1 MKLIKSVLFFL
12 LLLISFNTY
21 LTYAFAEKEEC
32 NQVNKLLI
40 KNTEEI
46 FNYQESRNDIGIFYD
61 FAWDEKNKKII
72 IKRNDDDYPIVRF
85 SLFDKKNIEP
95 GSVIKT
101 YNNIDLSKKSDGEI
115 EELHKNTT
123 TVNLELSSG
132 KKVIINPKPY
142 KKNEFKLSHFKI
154 KSVHNIDT
162 AKGILEIAFESFFTN
177 RRKDFEN
184 DLVKKIDD
192 IDNLSWQGP
201 VCNEVKEKRTTPI
214 QTIEFNEYKYDVDI
228 REGKKNKEKLEK
240 SFIDI
245 TIDNGKVRTIR
256 KEEGVGF
263 FRQNFDFRKFP
274 FDVQKLIIT
283 INSGAS
289 STSDANL
296 NSLWRKHPA
305 VTFITPDA
313 GPFIGLE
320 FFMIPENNYL
330 REWIVVKEKT
340 TIKSAVK
347 INDNFYDKWLD
358 QIISDHENILNIE
371 ITIKRNWPHYFFKII
386 LPVFL
391 ILCVAWYILWIP
403 TRKYETRLNTSII
416 ALLALIAYNFVFQDD
431 IPKLEYLTDLDWYIL
446 LSYVFCC
453 IPVFI
458 SIGSSKLG
466 TKNQKAIIKIN
477 KYIRKWG
484 ILAYILIT
492 LTIFKFT

>member
-1 MKLIKSVLFFL
+1 MKLIKLVWFFL

-46 FNYQESRNDIGIFYD
+46 FNYQESRNDIGVFYD
-61 FAWDEKNKKII
+61 FAWDEKNKRII
-72 IKRNDDDYPIVRF
+72 TKRNDDDYPIVRF

-101 YNNIDLSKKSDGEI
+101 YNNIDLSEISDSKI
-115 EELHKNTT
+115 KELHKNTT
-123 TVNLELSSG
+123 TANLELNSG

-142 KKNEFKLSHFKI
+142 KKNEFKLDHFKI

-184 DLVKKIDD
+184 DLVEKKVNME
-192 IDNLSWQGP
+192 NLSWEGP
-201 VCNEVKEKRTTPI
+201 VCNELRKKRTTPI

-228 REGKKNKEKLEK
+228 REGKKNEEKLKK
-240 SFIDI
+240 SFINL
-245 TIDNGKVRTIR
+245 TIDDGKVRTLR
-256 KEEGVGF
+256 KEEGIGF

-283 INSGAS
+283 INSGAR

-296 NSLWRKHPA
+296 NSLSGYKHPA
-305 VTFITPDA
+305 VTFITPEA
-313 GPFIGLE
+313 GPFIDLE

-330 REWIVVKEKT
+330 REWTVIEEKT
-340 TIKSAVK
+340 TIKSSVK
-347 INDNFYDKWLD
+347 INDNFYDKWLG

-371 ITIKRNWPHYFFKII
+371 ITIKRNWEHYFFKII

-391 ILCVAWYILWIP
+391 ILCVAWYVLWIP
-403 TRKYETRLNTSII
+403 TKKYETRLNTSII
-416 ALLALIAYNFVFQDD
+416 SLLALIAYNFVFQDD
-431 IPKLEYLTDLDWYIL
+431 IPKLEYLTDIDWYIL
-446 LSYVFCC
+446 LSYIFCC

-458 SIGSSKLG
+458 SIGSSTLG
-466 TKNQKAIIKIN
+466 TKNQKAITRIN
-477 KYIRKWG
+477 KHIRQWGGLIYIFS
-484 ILAYILIT
+484 T
-492 LTIFKFT
+492 FQIFYK